1 MKSTRPP
8 RPARGAVT
16 GPGGPAASRPAGPDR
31 RERIASGLDRCI
43 RKRGYAASTLSEIA
57 AAAGMS
63 PSHVHYYFDGK
74 AAILAY
80 HFENLCENLLEAV
93 RPFASAAPRAQIEA
107 LTNLFFGDPR
117 TSPEAV
123 GVYLEIFGVA
133 VHSDRVRATKT
144 RWDREM
150 RRYFQQLFALAPRAA
165 GLSAETAAELAFA
178 LLMGLRTNAYFDDSR
193 DLASARE
200 LFRAELLRLAGFAP
214 APSPS
219 RPAPDAGSPFSNPT
233 SSDVTP

>member
-1 MKSTRPP
+1 MKPTRPSVSAGGSAA
-8 RPARGAVT
+8 RPAT
-16 GPGGPAASRPAGPDR
+16 GGPAASRPAAPDR
-31 RERIASGLDRCI
+31 RDRIARGLDRCI
-43 RKRGYAASTLSEIA
+43 RKQGYAASTLSEIA

-93 RPFASAAPRAQIEA
+93 RPLANEAPRAQIDSVTE
-107 LTNLFFGDPR
+107 LFFGDPR

-150 RRYFQQLFALAPRAA
+150 RRYFTQLFAMTPRTGA
-165 GLSAETAAELAFA
+165 LSAEAAADLAFA
-178 LLMGLRTNAYFDDSR
+178 LLMGLRTNAYFDDTR

-200 LFRAELLRLAGFAP
+200 LFHTELLRLAGFAP
-214 APSPS
+214 GAPL
-219 RPAPDAGSPFSNPT
+219 SNPT
-233 SSDVTP
+233 PSDVTA